1 MPKVLKMFMI
11 RMSTVT
17 KLLLTATLLFCFEL
31 CGFSKGY
38 ARLALSVKTVDLGVV
53 YTDSAKRVVEVPFIN
68 KGKEPLK
75 IREARPDCTC
85 TYVEYPREKV
95 QPGGKGVLRI
105 TIDLTNLLPAKIDKK
120 VGFYSNSKK
129 SPVVLYI
136 KGTLT
141 RKE

>member
-1 MPKVLKMFMI
+1 MTP
-11 RMSTVT
+11 MSTIT
-17 KLLLTATLLFCFEL
+17 KFLLTATLFFSFSL

-38 ARLALSVKTVDLGVV
+38 ARLVLSVKTIDLGVV
-53 YTDSAKRVVEVPFIN
+53 YTDSAKRVVEIPFYN
-68 KGKEPLK
+68 KGREPLK

-95 QPGGKGVLRI
+95 QAGEKGVLRI
-105 TIDLTNLLPAKIDKK
+105 TIDLSNLLPEEIDKK
-120 VGFYSNSKK
+120 VGIYSNSKK

>member
-1 MPKVLKMFMI
+1 MFMI
-11 RMSTVT
+11 PMSTIT
-17 KLLLTATLLFCFEL
+17 KLFFTATLLFSVEL

-53 YTDSAKRVVEVPFIN
+53 YTDSAKRVVEVPFYN

-95 QPGGKGVLRI
+95 QAGEKGVLRI
-105 TIDLTNLLPAKIDKK
+105 IIDLTNLLPGEIDKK
-120 VGFYSNSKK
+120 VGIYSNSKK
-129 SPVVLYI
+129 SPLVIYI
-136 KGTLT
+136 KGILT